1 MRYNFGPTHS
11 PGFKPW
17 AFKKRCI
24 FRIGYKMVKTIK
36 SIFSKYI
43 THGLNRGLKE
53 CKESITVLT
62 VLKLTN
68 MPHSY
73 NKIWIHAIWSTKGRI
88 PLISSSIEQK
98 VYPFISE
105 QLREKGCP
113 ARLINVMPDHIHCL
127 FLLNSQKSISELIK
141 QIKGSS
147 SHWINQNNLISEKF
161 AWQTG
166 FASYSVS
173 ESVVEKVYQYIK
185 NITIKRKAF
194 SRNITSF

>member
-1 MRYNFGPTHS
+1 
-11 PGFKPW
+11 
-17 AFKKRCI
+17 
-24 FRIGYKMVKTIK
+24 
-36 SIFSKYI
+36 
-43 THGLNRGLKE
+43 
-53 CKESITVLT
+53 
-62 VLKLTN
+62 

-113 ARLINVMPDHIHCL
+113 ARLINGMPDHIHCI

-166 FASYSVS
+166 YASYSVS

-194 SRNITSF
+194 SSNITSF